1 MSKTL
6 VFQTPDMSCNHCVM
20 TIERTLKTVPGV
32 SDAHADLPTK
42 SVRLTVTDDAAADR
56 ARAALAEAG
65 YPVAE

>member
-1 MSKTL
+1 
-6 VFQTPDMSCNHCVM
+6 M